1 MPECRGRLDG
11 AKVVP
16 RSFILGK
23 ATVASMSE
31 PTPPLCHANSANGPW
46 IAKRF
51 GRRLNDFI
59 FQPHRANVRVTLFTV
74 FHGSCGSTNIRDDIR
89 AALGGGL
96 LDGAPTTLSGGSRGR
111 FYLYC
116 SLANRQL
123 RSANEG
129 RLSGGLCFWYAR
141 ARRCAS
147 CDCQTSIGPATVGRK
162 IPTMPRSLLTASKP
176 RPRPPS
182 TMGKHS
188 RCPASAVA
196 TIVIVARGGRQ

>member
-1 MPECRGRLDG
+1 
-11 AKVVP
+11 
-16 RSFILGK
+16 
-23 ATVASMSE
+23 MSE

-123 RSANEG
+123 RSAKQG
-129 RLSGGLCFWYAR
+129 RFSGLCFWYAR

-147 CDCQTSIGPATVGRK
+147 CDCQTSIGPPTIGRK
-162 IPTMPRSLLTASKP
+162 IPTMPRSLLTASK
-176 RPRPPS
+176 PRPPS

-196 TIVIVARGGRQ
+196 TIVIVARGGQAVGSPCLLG